1 MAYIRN
7 IDPNPNTRILP
18 DHGVAIE
25 PGEWA
30 ELPDEVAH
38 DLALNQGATFQLVD
52 EGGKEIE
59 QPKPDEDGDG
69 ESDDESDDESDH
81 KSDHKRHKR
90 SHKATAATEDEGA
103 SK

>member
-1 MAYIRN
+1 MAYIKN

-38 DLALNQGATFQLVD
+38 DLALNQGVTFQLVD

-69 ESDDESDDESDH
+69 ESN
-81 KSDHKRHKR
+81 HKRHKR
-90 SHKATAATEDEGA
+90 GRKATVGCEDEGA